1 MQSVWVAFT
10 FTKLIFLHNIFALTP
25 VWLLGALYNTRKK
38 QVCSVRVVI
47 GHMAECASPTGFSY
61 STETYEKKQC
71 RPYSDWRAVS
81 GKCGI
86 AFNALPK
93 HERQCI
99 YQPRIIY
106 REATVYV
113 FPPWDKYK
121 HIPPTT
127 FPLYLYLSRVLSW
140 AVALH

>member
-1 MQSVWVAFT
+1 MGGFHFYQS
-10 FTKLIFLHNIFALTP
+10 NIFTQYLCFASSVT
-25 VWLLGALYNTRKK
+25 VLGTLYNARKK

-61 STETYEKKQC
+61 STETYEKKT
-71 RPYSDWRAVS
+71 VS
-81 GKCGI
+81 SIFCGI

-93 HERQCI
+93 HKRQCI